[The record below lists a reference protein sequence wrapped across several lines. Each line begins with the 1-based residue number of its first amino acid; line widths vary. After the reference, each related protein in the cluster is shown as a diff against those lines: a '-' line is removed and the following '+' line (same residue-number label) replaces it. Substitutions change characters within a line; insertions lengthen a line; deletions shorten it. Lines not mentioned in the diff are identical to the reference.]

1 MISNCFSRM
10 TGRFCAC
17 TQKDIPKSNSKKR
30 HFSFIC
36 FFSVESAN
44 IIKPLIFLVQKS
56 CIFKIKSYL
65 CNAFNKKH
73 FWKEVLERWQSGR
86 LRRSWK
92 PLYCEVPGVRIPVS
106 PLSVKDKWRKSKSKS
121 RKIKVL
127 RDFLY
132 LCLDKWKTW
141 LACHRSQEH
150 NNNQITFAGCTDGQ
164 KDYTLI
170 LYYEINR
177 IVMLHVVCH
186 KLFR

>member
-65 CNAFNKKH
+65 CNAFNKSTSERK
-73 FWKEVLERWQSGR
+73 FGRGGRVVDCGGLENRCTARYPGFESLSLRKNRMQMKENPCKLTIYG
-86 LRRSWK
+86 
-92 PLYCEVPGVRIPVS
+92 
-106 PLSVKDKWRKSKSKS
+106 
-121 RKIKVL
+121 
-127 RDFLY
+127 DFLF
-132 LCLDKWKTW
+132 LVHSKNKHIK
-141 LACHRSQEH
+141 AFFR
-150 NNNQITFAGCTDGQ
+150 CTIRC
-164 KDYTLI
+164 TLLPSMSGTPI
-170 LYYEINR
+170 W
-177 IVMLHVVCH
+177 
-186 KLFR
+186 